1 MPYTGVHHFANKG
14 PCSRSYG
21 FSSSHVW
28 MWKVN
33 HKEGWALKNWRFL
46 TVVLEKTL
54 ERPLDSKEIQPV
66 HPKGNQPWLF
76 SGRTDAEAWNSSVS
90 ATWGWWTA
98 DTLEKTLILRKTEGR
113 MGWLDGITVSM
124 DMNLSKLWEI
134 VKDREAWRTA
144 VYGIAKSW
152 MWLSNYTIT
161 TNFAVVVQSL
171 NSVQT
176 AACHAPLSFTLT
188 QSLLKFMFIE

>member
-90 ATWGWWTA
+90 ATWGGWTA

-152 MWLSNYTIT
+152 MWLSNWT
-161 TNFAVVVQSL
+161 TTAKLVVMV
-171 NSVQT
+171 
-176 AACHAPLSFTLT
+176 
-188 QSLLKFMFIE
+188 